1 MHAYTVGVS
10 ESVYWPKRH
19 RRYTN
24 TYTHMHTCKVGES
37 GRNVRAMRVWA
48 KFSVQ
53 LLGPFMLVL
62 ENLTDVS
69 QTSNLKSKTCSD
81 VPNPV
86 WKELPYNRLTFASLL
101 LKYTEF
107 THRCN
112 IVKHLNMVEKKKYT
126 KTQVLQNNVI
136 RYSEWLKM
144 HIQTFPN
151 LIKID
156 F

>member
-1 MHAYTVGVS
+1 
-10 ESVYWPKRH
+10 
-19 RRYTN
+19 
-24 TYTHMHTCKVGES
+24 
-37 GRNVRAMRVWA
+37 
-48 KFSVQ
+48 
-53 LLGPFMLVL
+53 MLVL

-112 IVKHLNMVEKKKYT
+112 IVKHLNMVEKNKIY
-126 KTQVLQNNVI
+126 QNT
-136 RYSEWLKM
+136 STAK
-144 HIQTFPN
+144 
-151 LIKID
+151 
-156 F
+156 